1 MGKYTNEVP
10 RLLEL
15 LGGKENISAA
25 THCMTRL
32 RLVLKDP
39 DKAQVKE
46 IEALPTVKGSFTQAG
61 QFQIVIGNDVSTY
74 YKELAEIAGFET
86 AATKDDV
93 KAAAKQN
100 QNPLQ
105 RAVTNLA
112 EIFAPLIPA
121 IIVGGLL
128 LGFRSVL
135 GDIKMFD
142 GGARSLCDMY
152 SWCQGIYDFLW
163 VICEAALHMPP
174 VGIVWSITKKMGTTP
189 ILGIVTGLTLVSPQ
203 LINAYSVGTAESIPY
218 WDFGLFQIE
227 RIGYQSQIIPAILV
241 GFTLVYLERF
251 FKKHSPQSIQMI
263 IVPLCSVLPTVFLAH
278 AVLGPIGWKIGEAIT
293 FVVKAGFES
302 PLGWLVGGLKSD
314 RSHVVL

>member
-100 QNPLQ
+100 QNPCK
-105 RAVTNLA
+105 
-112 EIFAPLIPA
+112 EP
-121 IIVGGLL
+121 
-128 LGFRSVL
+128 S
-135 GDIKMFD
+135 
-142 GGARSLCDMY
+142 
-152 SWCQGIYDFLW
+152 
-163 VICEAALHMPP
+163 
-174 VGIVWSITKKMGTTP
+174 P
-189 ILGIVTGLTLVSPQ
+189 I
-203 LINAYSVGTAESIPY
+203 
-218 WDFGLFQIE
+218 W
-227 RIGYQSQIIPAILV
+227 R
-241 GFTLVYLERF
+241 RF
-251 FKKHSPQSIQMI
+251 
-263 IVPLCSVLPTVFLAH
+263 
-278 AVLGPIGWKIGEAIT
+278 
-293 FVVKAGFES
+293 
-302 PLGWLVGGLKSD
+302 
-314 RSHVVL
+314 SHR

>member
-142 GGARSLCDMY
+142 GGTKSLCDMY

-163 VICEAALHMPP
+163 VICEAALHMLP

-189 ILGIVTGLTLVSPQ
+189 ILSIVTGLTLVSPQ
-203 LINAYSVGTAESIPY
+203 LINAYSVGTAESIP
-218 WDFGLFQIE
+218 
-227 RIGYQSQIIPAILV
+227 
-241 GFTLVYLERF
+241 
-251 FKKHSPQSIQMI
+251 
-263 IVPLCSVLPTVFLAH
+263 
-278 AVLGPIGWKIGEAIT
+278 
-293 FVVKAGFES
+293 
-302 PLGWLVGGLKSD
+302 
-314 RSHVVL
+314 

>member
-142 GGARSLCDMY
+142 GGARSRCDMY
-152 SWCQGIYDFLW
+152 SWCRGI
-163 VICEAALHMPP
+163 
-174 VGIVWSITKKMGTTP
+174 
-189 ILGIVTGLTLVSPQ
+189 
-203 LINAYSVGTAESIPY
+203 
-218 WDFGLFQIE
+218 
-227 RIGYQSQIIPAILV
+227 
-241 GFTLVYLERF
+241 
-251 FKKHSPQSIQMI
+251 
-263 IVPLCSVLPTVFLAH
+263 
-278 AVLGPIGWKIGEAIT
+278 
-293 FVVKAGFES
+293 
-302 PLGWLVGGLKSD
+302 
-314 RSHVVL
+314 